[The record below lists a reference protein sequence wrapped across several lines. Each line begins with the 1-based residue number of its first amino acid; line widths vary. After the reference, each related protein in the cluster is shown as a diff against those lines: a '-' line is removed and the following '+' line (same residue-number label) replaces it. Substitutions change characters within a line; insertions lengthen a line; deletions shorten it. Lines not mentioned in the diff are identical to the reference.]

1 MRKLLFRE
9 KYDIRVLDLQT
20 LSGIIGQKASNH
32 PEGTFE
38 KTQSPE
44 PPVSADGLQFLPGI
58 SAYAKKDHS
67 GVFSAKPKGQKIQQ
81 AEKPKGGQCTY
92 YNIKNHPTHLATS
105 LWAKERGVLTLSYYI
120 LQSLKS
126 TLFAFFRPV
135 WYSIF

>member
-20 LSGIIGQKASNH
+20 LSGIMGQKASYY
-32 PEGTFE
+32 PERAF
-38 KTQSPE
+38 KKAQSPK

-58 SAYAKKDHS
+58 PAYAKKDHS
-67 GVFSAKPKGQKIQQ
+67 VVFSREPKGQKIQQ

-105 LWAKERGVLTLSYYI
+105 LWAKGSGVLSLSYYI
-120 LQSLKS
+120 LQNLKS